1 MKDIILSIIKFIINT
16 FIAGLKK
23 CECCSE
29 S

>member
-1 MKDIILSIIKFIINT
+1 MKDIILSIIKFILNT

-23 CECCSE
+23 CGDCSE